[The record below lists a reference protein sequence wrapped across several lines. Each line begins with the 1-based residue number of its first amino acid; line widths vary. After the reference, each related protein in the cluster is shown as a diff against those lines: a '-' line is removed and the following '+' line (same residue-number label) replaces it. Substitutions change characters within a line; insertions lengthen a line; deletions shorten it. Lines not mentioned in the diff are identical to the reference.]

1 MISPRGKAMAA
12 DVSAASVTAP
22 TFGEATSLLPLVRLL
37 QLASP
42 ALPIGAYSYS
52 QGLEWAVEV
61 GEVHDATT
69 AGVWIG
75 DVLEL
80 VMASGEAALLFRL
93 LAAAEQGDWPRFA
106 TWNAWFRASRETAE
120 LRAETEQ
127 TGGSLA
133 KLLSDLGR
141 VDSQELDMMRDLAP
155 ITLPAAFAVA
165 ARAFAVPVDAAL
177 TGYVW
182 SWLENQVLAAIKL
195 VPLGQVAG
203 QRLLTTLGEKI
214 PGVVAT
220 AMAIED
226 ADLSTFAPGLCLASA
241 RHETQYSRLFRS

>member
-1 MISPRGKAMAA
+1 MTLRRAIAVTDDRPAGASPTDGP
-12 DVSAASVTAP
+12 VTAP
-22 TFGEATSLLPLVRLL
+22 HLQLVRLL

-52 QGLEWAVEV
+52 QGLEWAAESRQV
-61 GEVHDATT
+61 GDGKT
-69 AGVWIG
+69 AQTWIG
-75 DVLEL
+75 DVLEE
-80 VMASGEAALLFRL
+80 VIAPGEAAVLWRL
-93 LAAAEQGDWPRFA
+93 LVAASREDWVGFSA
-106 TWNAWFRASRETAE
+106 WNAWFRASRETAE

-133 KLLSDLGR
+133 KLLTDL
-141 VDSQELDMMRDLAP
+141 DLLDARATETLPSLAP
-155 ITLPAAFAVA
+155 ITLPAAYALA
-165 ARAFAVPVDAAL
+165 ARAFAVPEDAAL

-203 QRLLTTLGEKI
+203 QRLLVALGERI

-220 AMAIED
+220 ATTIDD